1 MLPPWCTLYLVLLL
15 HGVWYIALC
24 VGGSVQLPDVC
35 DAKTS
40 SWGKSRK
47 AKKSRR
53 TSELKVLLGIVYT
66 VLLQEIYLMIEWM
79 IGVKLHYALMQK
91 ILHWSCDHVQ
101 NGKGCVRRMKR
112 KSEVKGEA
120 RNARERVFVP
130 KASGRPKQESAEMV
144 LCDIQVKPNNTSPW
158 RSHMSPKQ
166 DLRYDKLL
174 KLNSSI
180 MDCDGALTKNG
191 QEKQLKCISVSIMKL
206 SKEFMETEQKIKTK
220 MKTGLSI
227 LLLKCKSS
235 LTYLF
240 FSIILMHV

>member
-1 MLPPWCTLYLVLLL
+1 MIVSKKEKDVSVEWKENRKLKEKLGTLEKECLF
-15 HGVWYIALC
+15 
-24 VGGSVQLPDVC
+24 Q
-35 DAKTS
+35 K
-40 SWGKSRK
+40 R
-47 AKKSRR
+47 
-53 TSELKVLLGIVYT
+53 
-66 VLLQEIYLMIEWM
+66 QE
-79 IGVKLHYALMQK
+79 
-91 ILHWSCDHVQ
+91 D
-101 NGKGCVRRMKR
+101 
-112 KSEVKGEA
+112 
-120 RNARERVFVP
+120 P
-130 KASGRPKQESAEMV
+130 KFIKQESAKLV

-180 MDCDGALTKNG
+180 MDYDGGLIKNG

-240 FSIILMHV
+240 ILYYSHECLINTKLCKIG